1 VRTLHF
7 LTEKE
12 IKMTTQSNRISVYDS
27 VTNNI
32 ISKLEQGIAPWIK
45 PWSCQD
51 AGADRNAISKKEYSG
66 VNRLILGMSG
76 YSSPIW
82 ASFKQ
87 WQELGGNVKKGE
99 KGTQVV
105 FYSQIAKTEIKPND
119 PHPENSSYHLLKSY
133 YVFNA
138 EQIEGIE
145 FEQPAAPDKVFNP
158 VPALEDR
165 IIKTGAN
172 IKHEGGRA
180 FYNRT
185 SDSITLPEK
194 TAFLS
199 EAHYYATALH
209 ELTHWSGAP
218 HRLDRTKGKRFG
230 DTKYA
235 FEELVAEMGAAFL
248 CADYQ
253 IQGELQHADY
263 IGNWLQCLKN
273 DNKAIFN
280 AAALAQKA
288 ADYINGL
295 DAITGQIAA

>member
-1 VRTLHF
+1 
-7 LTEKE
+7 
-12 IKMTTQSNRISVYDS
+12 MTNTNRASVYDV
-27 VTNNI
+27 VTNRI
-32 ISKLEQGIAPWIK
+32 IEKLEQGIAPWIK
-45 PWSCQD
+45 PWA
-51 AGADRNAISKKEYSG
+51 AGSNGGSDRNVISKKEYSG

-82 ASFKQ
+82 GSFKQ
-87 WQELGGNVKKGE
+87 WEQLGASVKRGE

-105 FYSQIAKTEIKPND
+105 FYSQVTKSEIKPND
-119 PHPENSSYHLLKSY
+119 PTPENSTYSLLKTY
-133 YVFNA
+133 YVFNIDQV
-138 EQIEGIE
+138 EGVEIET
-145 FEQPAAPDKVFNP
+145 PAPVIPEFNP

-165 IIKTGAN
+165 IVKTGAN
-172 IKHEGGRA
+172 IKHEGARA

-185 SDSITLPEK
+185 ADSITLPDR
-194 TAFLS
+194 TLFLS

-230 DTKYA
+230 DTAYA

-248 CADYQ
+248 CADYG
-253 IQGELQHADY
+253 ITGELQHADY

-280 AAALAQKA
+280 AAALAQRA

-295 DAITGQIAA
+295 DCLTNQAAA

>member
-1 VRTLHF
+1 
-7 LTEKE
+7 
-12 IKMTTQSNRISVYDS
+12 MTTAQVNRISVYDS

-32 ISKLEQGIAPWIK
+32 IAKLEAGITPWIK
-45 PWSCQD
+45 PWKSGQ
-51 AGADRNAISKKEYSG
+51 AGGADRNIVSKKEYSG

-82 ASFKQ
+82 GSFKQ
-87 WQELGGNVKKGE
+87 WQEMGGNVRKGE

-105 FYSQIAKTEIKPND
+105 FYSQITKSEIKPTD
-119 PHPENSSYHLLKSY
+119 PNPENSTYALLKSY
-133 YVFNA
+133 FVFNID
-138 EQIEGIE
+138 QIEGLEISKPE
-145 FEQPAAPDKVFNP
+145 PVISTFNP
-158 VPALEDR
+158 VPALDDR

-180 FYNRT
+180 FYKPST
-185 SDSITLPEK
+185 DSITLPDRS
-194 TAFLS
+194 TFLS
-199 EAHYYATALH
+199 ESHYYATVLH

-218 HRLDRTKGKRFG
+218 HRLDRTKGKRFA
-230 DTKYA
+230 DTAYA

-248 CADYQ
+248 CADYG

-288 ADYINGL
+288 ADYINNL
-295 DAITGQIAA
+295 DALTNQAAA

>member
-1 VRTLHF
+1 
-7 LTEKE
+7 
-12 IKMTTQSNRISVYDS
+12 MTTSNRLSVYDS

-32 ISKLEQGIAPWIK
+32 IAKLESGIAPWIK
-45 PWSCQD
+45 PWSVEG

-76 YSSPIW
+76 FSSPIW

-87 WQELGGNVKKGE
+87 WQELGGSVRKGE
-99 KGTQVV
+99 KGTQIV
-105 FYSQIAKTEIKPND
+105 FYSPIQKDSVNPESGDTE
-119 PHPENSSYHLLKSY
+119 SSIYHCLKAY

-138 EQIEGIE
+138 DQIEGVE
-145 FEQPAAPDKVFNP
+145 FEKPSTPERAFNP
-158 VPALEDR
+158 VPALDDR
-165 IIKTGAN
+165 IAKTGAQ
-172 IKHEGGRA
+172 ISHGGGRA
-180 FYNRT
+180 FYRPST
-185 SDSITLPEK
+185 DSITLPEK
-194 TAFLS
+194 SSFIS
-199 EAHYYATALH
+199 ESHYYATALH

-218 HRLDRTKGKRFG
+218 HRLDRTKGKRFA
-230 DTKYA
+230 DTAYA

-248 CADYQ
+248 CADYG

-280 AAALAQKA
+280 ASALAQKA

-295 DAITGQIAA
+295 DCITNQQAA